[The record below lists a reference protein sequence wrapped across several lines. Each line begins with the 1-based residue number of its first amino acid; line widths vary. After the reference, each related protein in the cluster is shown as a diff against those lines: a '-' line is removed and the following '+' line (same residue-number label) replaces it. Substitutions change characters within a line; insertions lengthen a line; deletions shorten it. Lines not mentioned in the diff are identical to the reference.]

1 MGNDTAAEIRGQ
13 TKKVDIAILLY
24 KGFKDLIGVA
34 MCYIFVVLGIV
45 PCVEAIAGQETIT
58 NIVINFLGEIR
69 ADKLICYIIGLGGTG
84 YGIAQN
90 KSKKKAVARLADE
103 NKKLAS
109 MIDPQ
114 KQRSGL
120 SSDGSLKKE
129 I

>member
-13 TKKVDIAILLY
+13 TEKADIAILLY
-24 KGFKDLIGVA
+24 KGFKNLISVA
-34 MCYIFVVLGIV
+34 MCYIIVVLGIV
-45 PCVEAIAGQETIT
+45 PCVKAIAGQETIT

-69 ADKLICYIIGLGGTG
+69 ADKWICYIIGLGGTG

-109 MIDPQ
+109 LIDPQ

>member
-13 TKKVDIAILLY
+13 TEKADIAILIY
-24 KGFKDLIGVA
+24 KGFKNLISVA
-34 MCYIFVVLGIV
+34 MCYIIVVLGIV

-69 ADKLICYIIGLGGTG
+69 ADKWICYIIGLGGTG

-90 KSKKKAVARLADE
+90 KSKKKAVARLSDE

-109 MIDPQ
+109 LIDPQ

>member
-1 MGNDTAAEIRGQ
+1 MSNDTVAGLKGQ
-13 TKKVDIAILLY
+13 TKKADIAILLY
-24 KGFKDLIGVA
+24 KGFKNLINVA
-34 MCYIFVVLGIV
+34 ICYIVVVLGFV

-58 NIVINFLGEIR
+58 NIVINLLGEIR
-69 ADKLICYIIGLGGTG
+69 ADKWICYIIGLGGTG